1 MIRRLFG
8 TTALATALLLAQPA
22 RAEPTEAAQA
32 AADDLFQ
39 QARKLFAEKRFG
51 EACPLFAES
60 LRLAERGGTLQNLA
74 VCYEEQGKL
83 ASAYGR
89 FQDLR
94 TLSRKPEALRPD
106 RVTLAEDHLARLTP
120 RLTRVRLRLSAPVGG
135 VRLRIEKDEFEQASW
150 SSGVLIDPGDHTLV
164 VIAPG
169 KKPFTKKLQ
178 VPATPGFVDVD
189 VPAFEDVP
197 SPPLAARPTPG
208 ELEHPFRTTGFVVG
222 GVGIAALAAGAVFG
236 ILTITKNDDARQTCQ
251 RSECTLGSSALDDS
265 HRQTDAAL
273 LFGTLSSVLVPL
285 GAVGLGVGAY
295 LVVHSSPTRTTARLR
310 PTPGGALLE
319 GEF

>member
-1 MIRRLFG
+1 MIRRLLG
-8 TTALATALLLAQPA
+8 TSALATALLLAQPA

-94 TLSRKPEALRPD
+94 TLSRRPEALRPD
-106 RVTLAEDHLARLTP
+106 RVTLAEEHIARLTP
-120 RLTRVRLRLSAPVGG
+120 RLTRVRLRLRAPVAG
-135 VRLRIEKDEFEQASW
+135 VRLRIEKDEYEQASW
-150 SSGVLIDPGDHTLV
+150 SIGVLIDPGEHTLV
-164 VIAPG
+164 VLAPG
-169 KKPFTKKLQ
+169 KKPFTKKLA
-178 VPATPGFVDVD
+178 VPALPGFVDVD
-189 VPAFEDVP
+189 L
-197 SPPLAARPTPG
+197 PPLEDAPPAPVAEQPPG
-208 ELEHPFRTTGFVVG
+208 EPAHPFRTAGFVVG
-222 GVGIAALAAGAVFG
+222 GVGIAALGAGAVFG
-236 ILTITKNDDARQTCQ
+236 ILTITKNEDAQRTCKDAT
-251 RSECTLGSSALDDS
+251 CTFDSDALGES

-273 LFGTLSSVLVPL
+273 RFGTLSSVLLPL
-285 GAVGLGVGAY
+285 GVVGVGVGTY
-295 LVVHSSPTRTTARLR
+295 LFLHTSSARTTARLR